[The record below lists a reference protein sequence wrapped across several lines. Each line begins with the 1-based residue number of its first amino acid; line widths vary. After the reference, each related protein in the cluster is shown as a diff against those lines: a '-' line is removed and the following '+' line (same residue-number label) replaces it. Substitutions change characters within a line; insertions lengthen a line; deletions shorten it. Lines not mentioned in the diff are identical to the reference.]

1 MCKHLPLDVDRP
13 STAHHGTNSTYKQPQ
28 LAPQI
33 PVGDIE
39 SLRGRF
45 EDSEKKQEVER
56 IEVEEV
62 MEVEAFV
69 LPGML
74 VCINKT

>member
-1 MCKHLPLDVDRP
+1 MCTHLPLDVDRP

-28 LAPQI
+28 LAPKL
-33 PVGDIE
+33 PVRDVE

-45 EDSEKKQEVER
+45 EDSEKKQEVEP

-62 MEVEAFV
+62 MEEEEFV
-69 LPGML
+69 LPGI
-74 VCINKT
+74 C

>member
-1 MCKHLPLDVDRP
+1 M
-13 STAHHGTNSTYKQPQ
+13 YKQPQ
-28 LAPQI
+28 LAPKI
-33 PVGDIE
+33 PVRDVE

-62 MEVEAFV
+62 MEEEEFV

-74 VCINKT
+74 VSIEYRKDIHIKCLSF